1 MDYRHIAEGRSPN
14 MTVFSSPHPLKYI
27 AEALSQM
34 AATLRD
40 FGMPES
46 ADLLEKAKAD
56 IHGKL
61 AEKPRKENV
70 EN

>member
-1 MDYRHIAEGRSPN
+1 
-14 MTVFSSPHPLKYI
+14 MTAFSSLHPLKYI

-34 AATLRD
+34 ATTLRD
-40 FGMPES
+40 FEMSES

-56 IHGKL
+56 INKKL

-70 EN
+70 QN